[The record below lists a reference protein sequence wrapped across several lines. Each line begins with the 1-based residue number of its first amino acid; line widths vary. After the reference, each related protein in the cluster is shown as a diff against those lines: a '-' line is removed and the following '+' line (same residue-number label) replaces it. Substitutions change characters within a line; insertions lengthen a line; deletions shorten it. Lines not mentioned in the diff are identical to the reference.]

1 MRQEAGYRSKT
12 IVLVQENQKHDH
24 FNYKRQGEKS
34 SDKAKGKRVRGG
46 GWGLTS
52 DAHEFLNRLQ
62 IKNTQLNKRK
72 TMENYKNHHHILFEV

>member
-46 GWGLTS
+46 GGVGS
-52 DAHEFLNRLQ
+52 D
-62 IKNTQLNKRK
+62 
-72 TMENYKNHHHILFEV
+72 

>member
-12 IVLVQENQKHDH
+12 IVLVQENQKHNH

-46 GWGLTS
+46 GGGLTS

>member
-12 IVLVQENQKHDH
+12 IVLVQENQKHNH
-24 FNYKRQGEKS
+24 FNYKGQGEKS

-46 GWGLTS
+46 GGGLTS

>member
-12 IVLVQENQKHDH
+12 IVLVQENQKHNH

-34 SDKAKGKRVRGG
+34 SGKAKGKKGEGG
-46 GWGLTS
+46 GGLTS

>member
-12 IVLVQENQKHDH
+12 IVLVQENQKHNH

-34 SDKAKGKRVRGG
+34 SDKAKGKRVRG
-46 GWGLTS
+46 GLTS

>member
-12 IVLVQENQKHDH
+12 IVLVQENQKHNH

-34 SDKAKGKRVRGG
+34 SDKAKGKRVR
-46 GWGLTS
+46 GLTS